1 MSDTSEEANI
11 RLDVVDAFYDGLD
24 NLIDDAFEK
33 DKISY
38 GEIEIAFVK
47 MNDKILQ
54 QKITLMH
61 HFLISEDNE
70 AKTTK
75 PKDEPEGL
83 YK

>member
-1 MSDTSEEANI
+1 MSDTSEEDNI
-11 RLDVVDAFYDGLD
+11 RLEVVDTFYDGLD
-24 NLIDDAFEK
+24 KLVDKAYEK

-61 HFLISEDNE
+61 HFLKEEDE
-70 AKTTK
+70 LDDGKTK
-75 PKDEPEGL
+75 E
-83 YK
+83 

>member
-1 MSDTSEEANI
+1 MSDTSEEDNI
-11 RLDVVDAFYDGLD
+11 RLEVVDTFYDGLD
-24 NLIDDAFEK
+24 KLVDKAYEK

-61 HFLISEDNE
+61 HFLREEDE
-70 AKTTK
+70 ESDGKT
-75 PKDEPEGL
+75 KDEPHGL
-83 YK
+83 YR

>member
-1 MSDTSEEANI
+1 MVDASEEDNI
-11 RLDVVDAFYDGLD
+11 RLEVVDTFYDGLD
-24 NLIDDAFEK
+24 KLVDEAYEK

-61 HFLISEDNE
+61 HYLKEEDE
-70 AKTTK
+70 DGDGKT
-75 PKDEPEGL
+75 KDEPHGL
-83 YK
+83 YR

>member
-1 MSDTSEEANI
+1 MSDTSEEANV
-11 RLDVVDAFYDGLD
+11 RLDVVDKFYDGLD
-24 NLIDDAFEK
+24 TLIDDAFEK

-61 HFLISEDNE
+61 HYLIDEQDDEKS
-70 AKTTK
+70 
-75 PKDEPEGL
+75 KDEPHGL
-83 YK
+83 YR

>member
-1 MSDTSEEANI
+1 MSDDEIDNI
-11 RLDVVDAFYDGLD
+11 RLEVVDTFYNGLD
-24 NLIDDAFEK
+24 KLIDESYEK

-38 GEIEIAFVK
+38 GEIEIAFIK

-61 HFLISEDNE
+61 HYLTDEHSKEE
-70 AKTTK
+70 K
-75 PKDEPEGL
+75 PKDEPHGL

>member
-1 MSDTSEEANI
+1 MSDASEEANV
-11 RLDVVDAFYDGLD
+11 RLDVVDKFYDDLD
-24 NLIDDAFEK
+24 TLIDDAFEK

-61 HFLISEDNE
+61 HYLHDEKDGD
-70 AKTTK
+70 T
-75 PKDEPEGL
+75 KDEPHGL
-83 YK
+83 YR

>member
-11 RLDVVDAFYDGLD
+11 RLDIVDAFYNGLD
-24 NLIDDAFEK
+24 TLIDDAFEK

-38 GEIEIAFVK
+38 GEIEVAFVK

-61 HFLISEDNE
+61 HFLKEEDE
-70 AKTTK
+70 EGDGK
-75 PKDEPEGL
+75 PKDEPHGL

>member
-1 MSDTSEEANI
+1 MSDTSEEANV
-11 RLDVVDAFYDGLD
+11 RLDVVDKFYDDLD
-24 NLIDDAFEK
+24 TLIDDAFEK

-61 HFLISEDNE
+61 HFLKEEDE
-70 AKTTK
+70 EGDGKT
-75 PKDEPEGL
+75 KDEPHGL
-83 YK
+83 YR

>member
-1 MSDTSEEANI
+1 MSDNETDNI
-11 RLDVVDAFYDGLD
+11 RLEVVDTFYDRLD
-24 NLIDDAFEK
+24 KLIDKSYEK

-61 HFLISEDNE
+61 HYLHDEKDGD
-70 AKTTK
+70 T
-75 PKDEPEGL
+75 KDEPHGL
-83 YK
+83 YR

>member
-24 NLIDDAFEK
+24 TLIDDAFEK
-33 DKISY
+33 DQISY

-61 HFLISEDNE
+61 HFLKEEDE
-70 AKTTK
+70 VGDGES
-75 PKDEPEGL
+75 KDEPHGL
-83 YK
+83 YR

>member
-1 MSDTSEEANI
+1 MSDTSEEENI
-11 RLDVVDAFYDGLD
+11 RLEVVDTFYDGLD
-24 NLIDDAFEK
+24 KLVDEAYEK

-61 HFLISEDNE
+61 HYLKEEDE
-70 AKTTK
+70 EGDGKT
-75 PKDEPEGL
+75 KDEPHGL
-83 YK
+83 YR

>member
-1 MSDTSEEANI
+1 MSDTSEEANV
-11 RLDVVDAFYDGLD
+11 RLDVVDKFYDGLD
-24 NLIDDAFEK
+24 TLIDDAFEK

-47 MNDKILQ
+47 MNHKILQ

-61 HFLISEDNE
+61 HYLTDEHDNE
-70 AKTTK
+70 ETAE
-75 PKDEPEGL
+75 PKKEPHGL